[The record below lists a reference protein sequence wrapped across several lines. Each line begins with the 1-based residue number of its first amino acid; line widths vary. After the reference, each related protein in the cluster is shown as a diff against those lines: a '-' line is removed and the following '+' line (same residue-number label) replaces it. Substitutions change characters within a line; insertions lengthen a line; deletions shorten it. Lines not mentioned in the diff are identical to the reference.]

1 MVAVC
6 DASEE
11 HIAYRAAVV
20 LAWRIGKQPSAF
32 PGSHSGISSQP
43 EAYAGRRR
51 EVLSTC

>member
-1 MVAVC
+1 MVAVGE
-6 DASEE
+6 ASEGQL
-11 HIAYRAAVV
+11 AYRAAVE
-20 LAWRIGKQPSAF
+20 LAERMGKEPTVF